1 MNIGKF
7 IFKNTKKNIYIY
19 MYVDTLIIEDP

>member
-1 MNIGKF
+1 MNISKF

>member
-19 MYVDTLIIEDP
+19 MYVDTLIIENP